1 MEWIATITTIV
12 LALLTG
18 IYVYLTYRL
27 LKETK
32 RSIDETNR
40 PEVVV
45 FLKFEDGNTEP
56 ASRTLSSY
64 FCKLSLCIMNVG
76 TRTAYKVKFKG
87 NLSFK
92 PAFGAPLNQIKSLKE
107 GIPLLIPGQIVTH
120 TISHTDRLA
129 DIFNDEFYKNG
140 SSKVEIHVEY
150 HNIGKKEYKD
160 DGCFILDFLELSK
173 QQPPTKNQ

>member
-1 MEWIATITTIV
+1 MELITPITTVV

-18 IYVYLTYRL
+18 IYVYLTYKL

-56 ASRTLSSY
+56 ASRTLSTY
-64 FCKLSLCIMNVG
+64 FCNLSLCIINVG
-76 TRTAYKVKFKG
+76 TRTAYKVKFNG
-87 NLSFK
+87 DLSFK
-92 PAFGAPLNQIKSLKE
+92 PVNGDPLNQIKSLKD

-120 TISHTDRLA
+120 TISYSDRISE
-129 DIFNDEFYKNG
+129 IFNDELYENR
-140 SSKVEIHVEY
+140 SSQVEIQVEY
-150 HNIGKKEYKD
+150 QNVGKKEYKD
-160 DGCFILDFLELSK
+160 GGGFILDFLERNK
-173 QQPPTKNQ
+173 QPITKNQ